1 MDWQAVLFDLDGT
14 LLDTLE
20 DLADATNAVLAR
32 EAMPTHPVHKYRYF
46 VGDGLRNQL
55 LRALPPG
62 SRDEETLARCM
73 KAARE
78 EYAHRWDRKTRPY
91 DGVPEMLHG
100 LTGRGVRRSILS
112 NKPDDFARLVV
123 ERLLSEWSF
132 EVVLGAREGVPLKP
146 DPTGA
151 LEVAREMAV
160 PPEDFLYVGDT
171 ATDMRT
177 ARAAGMFPVGALWGF
192 RTAHELRE
200 SGAKEL
206 LDRPGQLL
214 DLL

>member
-32 EAMPTHPVHKYRYF
+32 EGLPTHPVHKYRYF
-46 VGDGLRNQL
+46 VGDGLRNQVS
-55 LRALPPG
+55 RALPPG
-62 SRDEETLARCM
+62 SRGQQTVARCM

-78 EYAHRWDRKTRPY
+78 EYARRWDRNTRPY
-91 DGVPEMLHG
+91 EGVPEMLDG
-100 LTGRGVRRSILS
+100 LTARAVRMSILS

-123 ERLLSEWSF
+123 ARLLSEWSF

-146 DPTGA
+146 DPAGA
-151 LEVAREMAV
+151 LQVARQMAC
-160 PPEDFLYVGDT
+160 PPEQFLYVGDT

-177 ARAAGMFPVGALWGF
+177 ARAACMFPVGAVWGF
-192 RTAHELRE
+192 RTEHELRE
-200 SGAKEL
+200 SGAREL
-206 LDRPGQLL
+206 LNRPQELL